1 MQDKDW
7 TLSTH
12 AAPADYT
19 VTSVK
24 PAFKGEIDDRGNATW
39 SVSFEGDQ
47 ESALLKT
54 KPKNEPKA
62 GDVLYGHFEGTKK
75 EKETWKDVKQN
86 ARGTWFRK
94 KLKDGVPPRQYS
106 AQQAAPQQAAP
117 AANGQDRD
125 SRIEDQV
132 IYKGAIEIYRC
143 GELSIEDCVGRAVRM
158 MDAVKARHDAPQPV
172 APEVEENVPF

>member
-1 MQDKDW
+1 MQNKDW

-94 KLKDGVPPRQYS
+94 DRKDGFSPRQYS
-106 AQQAAPQQAAP
+106 APQSAPQAAPQT
-117 AANGQDRD
+117 NDRD
-125 SRIEDQV
+125 ARIVDQV
-132 IYKGAIEIYRC
+132 IYKGAIEIYRW
-143 GELSIEDCVGRAVRM
+143 GELSVDDCVARAVQI
-158 MDAVKARHDAPQPV
+158 MDAVKARHNAPQP
-172 APEVEENVPF
+172 AAAEVEDNVPF

>member
-54 KPKNEPKA
+54 KPQNEPKA

-75 EKETWKDVKQN
+75 EKETWGNVEQN

-94 KLKDGVPPRQYS
+94 DRKDGFSPRQYS
-106 AQQAAPQQAAP
+106 APQSAPQAAPQTNDRAA
-117 AANGQDRD
+117 
-125 SRIEDQV
+125 RIEDQV
-132 IYKGAIEIYRC
+132 IYKGASEIYRC
-143 GELSIEDCVGRAVRM
+143 GELSVDDCVARAVQI
-158 MDAVKARHDAPQPV
+158 MDAVKARHNAPQP
-172 APEVEENVPF
+172 AAAEVEDNVPF